1 MATHSSTLAWKI
13 PRTEEPG
20 RLQSI
25 GSQRVGND
33 RATSCHHTNMKQYIM
48 GSGIAHWKRP
58 WCWERLRAEG
68 EGGDRGWDGWMAS
81 LTQQTWVWTNWE
93 IVKGRE
99 AWRAAVHG
107 VVKESDPAE
116 WLNHMCLSAFSTF
129 STPPPTAFMLT
140 ARPSCYLPTLFM
152 ILLFHF
158 HSLNYK
164 IHKGRESAHRIHGCT
179 SGTLPGVRQ
188 IVGTQYSL
196 AEWINKLLSPIHLSW
211 RL

>member
-107 VVKESDPAE
+107 VVKESDTAE
-116 WLNHMCLSAFSTF
+116 WLNSK
-129 STPPPTAFMLT
+129 MLEYGSEVDAESNYT
-140 ARPSCYLPTLFM
+140 ETEVMWRVIAELFWLEFH
-152 ILLFHF
+152 IRSEWRKVLQQLRRSPLLM
-158 HSLNYK
+158 
-164 IHKGRESAHRIHGCT
+164 AHPMSID
-179 SGTLPGVRQ
+179 S
-188 IVGTQYSL
+188 
-196 AEWINKLLSPIHLSW
+196 
-211 RL
+211 